1 MEQTMELQL
10 DGNRVDELILREL
23 IVEMNSGDF
32 WLNAPD
38 DELREMLEILWVM
51 LKSSANTRSVMI
63 ATA

>member
-1 MEQTMELQL
+1 MELQL

-23 IVEMNSGDF
+23 IVEMKSGDF

-38 DELREMLEILWVM
+38 DELREMLEILWVR

>member
-1 MEQTMELQL
+1 MELQL

-38 DELREMLEILWVM
+38 DELREMLEILWVR
-51 LKSSANTRSVMI
+51 LKCSANTRSVMI

>member
-1 MEQTMELQL
+1 MELQL
-10 DGNRVDELILREL
+10 DRNRIDELILREL

-38 DELREMLEILWVM
+38 DELREMLEILWVR

>member
-1 MEQTMELQL
+1 MELQL

-38 DELREMLEILWVM
+38 DELREMLEILWVR

>member
-1 MEQTMELQL
+1 MELQL

-23 IVEMNSGDF
+23 IVERNSGDF

-38 DELREMLEILWVM
+38 DELREMLEILWVR

>member
-1 MEQTMELQL
+1 MELQL
-10 DGNRVDELILREL
+10 DGTRVDELILREL

-38 DELREMLEILWVM
+38 DELREMLEILWVR